1 MFLKPSTDQTNQELL
16 VLNTLALKAVLSIP
30 FS

>member
-1 MFLKPSTDQTNQELL
+1 MFLKPSTDQTDQELL
-16 VLNTLALKAVLSIP
+16 VLNTLALKAMLSIP